1 MTFLY
6 CASFVRRFASRAKR
20 VRRVRY
26 DVCNVMPSFFCRL
39 LTARIIDGSY
49 LPEVLVFVVVVVAF
63 LQDLSRL
70 FMFCWFSFIWSFSLS
85 SLLHFFMHRDRRI
98 MAEEGE

>member
-6 CASFVRRFASRAKR
+6 CASFVRRFTSRAKL
-20 VRRVRY
+20 VCRVRY
-26 DVCNVMPSFFCRL
+26 DVCDVMPSFFCRL
-39 LTARIIDGSY
+39 LTAKIIDGTY
-49 LPEVLVFVVVVVAF
+49 LPEVLVFVVVVF

-70 FMFCWFSFIWSFSLS
+70 FMFCWFYFIWSFSLS
-85 SLLHFFMHRDRRI
+85 ALLHFSCVEDRRI